1 MVGRTSSGPNRRAIP
16 PSTRLRQDGRRRG
29 TDAPALRNRSSQNA
43 MWTSS
48 IAARLAYTLASRG
61 SASADAIAR
70 YSAALSTSSC
80 QFSRYRGISARP
92 LMSPSPRGPL
102 EASRVTVTA
111 HESFIQGPAPGAAAV
126 SNIGHFHPAPAGSRS
141 VAWATPVT
149 FSDARRRMPRR
160 TPRAAPAASR
170 SATSPPPSTRAGS
183 SDLAGR
189 IFGPAG
195 RTFGPSDFGYNH
207 APVTILWDTY
217 RSALGSIA
225 QAVGRTP
232 LVTLNR
238 VTAGLT
244 PPIHVKLEWYGATGS
259 LKDRIYLHMFD
270 RAEARGDLRPGM
282 RVLECSTGN
291 AGIACAFVAAVKG
304 YRCTIVMP
312 EGMSEERKKIMRAY
326 GADLVFTPGGE
337 SDVDLSLRRLEE
349 IRAGDRTGYW
359 VPGQFDNADNVEAH
373 YRTTGPELW
382 EQAGGIVGAFVASQG
397 SGGTLTGVGRYLRER
412 DTRVR
417 LYAVEPEE
425 CALLARREW
434 GPHGIEGI
442 GDGVIPENLDVA
454 ILSGVITAATE
465 ESLAM
470 ARRLAAEEG
479 IFCGISTG
487 CNVAAALKLAR
498 HRPDLPS
505 IVTMV
510 NDTGQRYFTT
520 GLCGEAKHVD
530 VPARDHPM
538 DARTR
543 EALDRYQAG
552 WELLR

>member
-1 MVGRTSSGPNRRAIP
+1 M
-16 PSTRLRQDGRRRG
+16 
-29 TDAPALRNRSSQNA
+29 
-43 MWTSS
+43 
-48 IAARLAYTLASRG
+48 
-61 SASADAIAR
+61 
-70 YSAALSTSSC
+70 
-80 QFSRYRGISARP
+80 
-92 LMSPSPRGPL
+92 
-102 EASRVTVTA
+102 
-111 HESFIQGPAPGAAAV
+111 
-126 SNIGHFHPAPAGSRS
+126 
-141 VAWATPVT
+141 
-149 FSDARRRMPRR
+149 
-160 TPRAAPAASR
+160 
-170 SATSPPPSTRAGS
+170 
-183 SDLAGR
+183 
-189 IFGPAG
+189 
-195 RTFGPSDFGYNH
+195 
-207 APVTILWDTY
+207 TILWDAY

-238 VTAGLT
+238 VTTGIT
-244 PPIHVKLEWYGATGS
+244 PPIHLKLEWYGATGS

-312 EGMSEERKKIMRAY
+312 EGMSDERKKIMLAY

-337 SDVDLSLRRLEE
+337 SDVDLSLQRLEE
-349 IRAGDRTGYW
+349 IRAGDRAGYW

-373 YRTTGPELW
+373 YRTTGPEIW
-382 EQAGGIVGAFVASQG
+382 EQASGIVGAFVASQG
-397 SGGTLTGVGRYLRER
+397 SGGTLTGVGRFLRER
-412 DTRVR
+412 DARAR

-442 GDGVIPENLDVA
+442 GDGFIPENLDVA
-454 ILSGVITAATE
+454 ILSGVITTTTE
-465 ESLAM
+465 ESLVM

-505 IVTMV
+505 IVTMA

-520 GLCGEAKHVD
+520 ALCGEDKHVE
-530 VPARDHPM
+530 VPEREHPM
-538 DARTR
+538 DPRTR
-543 EALDRYQAG
+543 RELDRYQPK
-552 WELLR
+552 WEILT